1 MELQAIYEK
10 MGNKVFNL
18 ALQYVQNKEDAEEI
32 TQDVFVTIHQ
42 KQDQF
47 KGDSLLETWIYRIT
61 VNKSLDFLKY
71 KKRKRR
77 WMQLMR
83 IVFTD
88 ADVSDFNHPGI
99 EIENKEA
106 LESLFSK
113 INSLS
118 EQQKTVIILSKIE
131 HLNHTEI
138 AGIMQVSTKAVE
150 SLLARAKE
158 NLKKKLG

>member
-1 MELQAIYEK
+1 MKLQAIYEK

-32 TQDVFVTIHQ
+32 TQDVFVTVHQ
-42 KQDQF
+42 KRDQF
-47 KGDSLLETWIYRIT
+47 KGDSTIETWIYRIT
-61 VNKSLDFLKY
+61 VNKSLDFLKH

-77 WMQLMR
+77 WIQLLR
-83 IVFTD
+83 FGD
-88 ADVSDFNHPGI
+88 DESDVSDFNHPGI

-106 LESLFSK
+106 LELLFSK
-113 INSLS
+113 INSLN

-131 HLNHTEI
+131 TMNHAEI
-138 AGIMQVSTKAVE
+138 AEIMQVSVKAVE